1 MMTFQKQFGR
11 RITTLTLLLLLSLLA
26 ASLSLSQT
34 NERAP
39 LPISFQSEGHSIK
52 GLFYPSTTQG
62 NIYTVILLHGFPG
75 SEGDVLGQGQSLSKA
90 GLNVLTFNYSGTFQ
104 SEGVQNFETPLRD
117 IKSAFD
123 LLHQPDMMMKYQIDT
138 TRIIL
143 IGYCYGGS
151 MALNYAARHPEIRR
165 VISLVCTEHGEFAR
179 EYLRNK
185 QMAMKLDSAFD
196 ALKRPNGP
204 VNFQG
209 KEELKKLAQNPTPYD
224 MVLNAPKIADR
235 DILLV
240 TAWDDFVTMTEHH
253 HLPLY
258 RALKKAGAAHVM
270 FVAFQTNHSFRNV
283 REELTTELARWIQSK

>member
-1 MMTFQKQFGR
+1 MKTMQDQSRCK
-11 RITTLTLLLLLSLLA
+11 TTALTLSLLLFMLA
-26 ASLSLSQT
+26 ASRSFSQT
-34 NERAP
+34 NEEVP
-39 LPISFQSEGHSIK
+39 VPVSFQSEGHAVK
-52 GLFYPSTTQG
+52 GLFYPGSMKEG
-62 NIYTVILLHGFPG
+62 RYTAILLRGFPG
-75 SEGDVLGQGQSLSKA
+75 GEGDVIGMGQSLSNA
-90 GLNVLTFNYSGTFQ
+90 GINALTFNYSGTFK
-104 SEGVQNFETPLRD
+104 SEGVQSFETPLKD

-123 LLHQPDMMMKYQIDT
+123 FLRQPDMMLKYHIDT

-165 VISLVCTEHGEFAR
+165 VIGLVITEHGEFAR

-185 QMAMKLDSAFD
+185 EMAMTFDSLFD
-196 ALKRPNGP
+196 SFKQPNGP

-209 KEELKKLAQNPTPYD
+209 KEELKKLAQNPAPYD

-240 TAWDDFVTMTEHH
+240 TAWDDFITMTEMH

-258 RALKKAGAAHVM
+258 RALKKAGAAHVRM
-270 FVAFQTNHSFRNV
+270 VAYQSNHSLRNV
-283 REELTTELARWIQSK
+283 REELANELVRWIQSE